1 MLLNNRS
8 HAKDGFRGKDSSILL
23 MLAPPESFF
32 VSKKTTAVR
41 TDFFIKK
48 SKASMSEQLHIKIW
62 LHVVLFE
69 WWIHLLNIH

>member
-48 SKASMSEQLHIKIW
+48 SKASMSEQL
-62 LHVVLFE
+62 LRFGFMLYY
-69 WWIHLLNIH
+69 LNGGYIC

>member
-48 SKASMSEQLHIKIW
+48 SKASTSEQLQSCAKKNRN
-62 LHVVLFE
+62 LHLYGVK
-69 WWIHLLNIH
+69 WP